1 MRGVLKNRIDANAL
15 FNVQNEQY
23 STILYMAATIPALSS
38 VQVKTSVSS
47 EGHFF
52 LNYFTGSMTT
62 LTAGPVDNTV
72 DYLRA
77 QLRDGG
83 KANRPL
89 FSDYVPL
96 HLFLTPGRRRS
107 TVAGLAGSDSNNL
120 FLPIDFE
127 YLFQANSEIVMEVK
141 NDSAYENSFSIAF
154 FGIRIR
160 ASAAVSGIR

>member
-1 MRGVLKNRIDANAL
+1 MRGILKNRIDADAM
-15 FNVQNEQY
+15 FNIQNEQY
-23 STILYMAATIPALSS
+23 SQTLYMAATIPALSS
-38 VQVKTSVSS
+38 IQVKTSVSS

-52 LNYFTGSMTT
+52 LNYMTGSFTT
-62 LTAGPVDNTV
+62 LSAGPVDGNV

-83 KANRPL
+83 KGNRPL
-89 FSDYVPL
+89 FSDYTPL
-96 HLFLTPGRRRS
+96 HLFLTPGRRKS
-107 TVAGLAGSDSNNL
+107 ALAAGSDSNNL

-141 NDSAYENSFSIAF
+141 NDSDYANSFSIAF

-160 ASAAVSGIR
+160 SSAAVSGIK